1 MRKFLLIVAGLSI
14 FGALWRTEAEED
26 GSDVALSPFLA
37 ALVIE
42 AAILLLTRK
51 RNDLLSE
58 GGPVR

>member
-14 FGALWRTEAEED
+14 FGALWHAEAEED
-26 GSDVALSPFLA
+26 GRDVALSPFLA

-51 RNDLLSE
+51 RNNLLSE
-58 GGPVR
+58 GGPGH